1 MFQVE
6 SGLSRE
12 RTIDYLRKKLA
23 ELEKEDDR
31 FFDGFAKDQ
40 RARLDELY
48 SPEDDEAD
56 INE

>member
-1 MFQVE
+1 MFQAE

-12 RTIDYLRKKLA
+12 RTIDYLRQKLA

>member
-1 MFQVE
+1 M
-6 SGLSRE
+6 SRE
-12 RTIDYLRKKLA
+12 RTIDYLRQKLA

-31 FFDGFAKDQ
+31 FFDGFARDQ

>member
-1 MFQVE
+1 MFKEE

-12 RTIDYLRKKLA
+12 RTIDYLRQKLA

-31 FFDGFAKDQ
+31 FFDGFARDQ

>member
-12 RTIDYLRKKLA
+12 RTIDYLRQKLA

>member
-12 RTIDYLRKKLA
+12 RTIDYLRQKLA

-31 FFDGFAKDQ
+31 FFDGFARDQ